1 MNLILIIFRLPL
13 VIIHLISGILIL
25 IFFPKKLI
33 EFREIHHWIVKYWMK
48 ILLWLFGLK
57 IKKIG
62 NIETESSMFVSNHVS
77 FIDIIVINS
86 IMDIKFIAKS
96 EIQKWPVIGRLA
108 EKSGTIF
115 IKRGDVG
122 DNSIVIDKIKSYI
135 NNKKRV
141 ALFPEGRIGDGVTIR
156 KFHSKLFNSISNS
169 ESYVQPFY
177 ILYPKKYPKDLT
189 SDLSLCW
196 SDKKQSLSKI
206 SLRCL
211 GRYSTTVVLCFKDAI
226 KCNKSAYEL
235 AKLTYDEVISCDE
248 IINTKLKI

>member
-33 EFREIHHWIVKYWMK
+33 EFREIHHRIVKYWMK

-115 IKRGDVG
+115 IKRGDVYAG
-122 DNSIVIDKIKSYI
+122 DDDIFLFLSTCLLHMPLFLFFPSWL
-135 NNKKRV
+135 RV
-141 ALFPEGRIGDGVTIR
+141 WFRSRSV
-156 KFHSKLFNSISNS
+156 
-169 ESYVQPFY
+169 
-177 ILYPKKYPKDLT
+177 
-189 SDLSLCW
+189 
-196 SDKKQSLSKI
+196 
-206 SLRCL
+206 
-211 GRYSTTVVLCFKDAI
+211 
-226 KCNKSAYEL
+226 
-235 AKLTYDEVISCDE
+235 
-248 IINTKLKI
+248 